1 MMTKDR
7 LMSNLNT
14 KVWSRSI
21 VFAIVLALLLFVP
34 AGTIEYWQAWVYLV
48 VFFASSVAVTIYLMN
63 KDPALLMR
71 RMKAGPTAEREKT
84 QKIIMFFAMVSFVTI
99 FLVSALDYRFM
110 WSPVPLAVVIGGDIV
125 VALGFFITFLVV
137 KENTF
142 ASATIEITKD
152 QSVISTG
159 PYAIVRHPMYSGG
172 LLIVLGTPLALG
184 SLWGFL
190 TFIPTSIWIVW
201 RLLDEEKFLAKN
213 LAGYDEYRA
222 KIRYRLVPHVW

>member
-7 LMSNLNT
+7 IMSNLNT

>member
-1 MMTKDR
+1 
-7 LMSNLNT
+7 MSNLNT

-48 VFFASSVAVTIYLMN
+48 VFFASSMAITIYLMN

>member
-1 MMTKDR
+1 
-7 LMSNLNT
+7 MSNLNT

>member
-1 MMTKDR
+1 
-7 LMSNLNT
+7 MSNLNT

-110 WSPVPLAVVIGGDIV
+110 WSPVPLAV
-125 VALGFFITFLVV
+125 
-137 KENTF
+137 
-142 ASATIEITKD
+142 
-152 QSVISTG
+152 
-159 PYAIVRHPMYSGG
+159 
-172 LLIVLGTPLALG
+172 
-184 SLWGFL
+184 
-190 TFIPTSIWIVW
+190 
-201 RLLDEEKFLAKN
+201 
-213 LAGYDEYRA
+213 
-222 KIRYRLVPHVW
+222 

>member
-7 LMSNLNT
+7 IMSNLNT

-159 PYAIVRHPMYSGG
+159 AVCNCASSYVQWRITNCSRHTSGSW
-172 LLIVLGTPLALG
+172 LIV
-184 SLWGFL
+184 GFL
-190 TFIPTSIWIVW
+190 DVYPY
-201 RLLDEEKFLAKN
+201 LNLDRMAI
-213 LAGYDEYRA
+213 A
-222 KIRYRLVPHVW
+222 

>member
-1 MMTKDR
+1 MTKDR

>member
-7 LMSNLNT
+7 IVSNLNT

-71 RMKAGPTAEREKT
+71 RMKADLRLRERKL
-84 QKIIMFFAMVSFVTI
+84 KRSSCSLLWYHSSRSFLCRLWIIDSCG
-99 FLVSALDYRFM
+99 L
-110 WSPVPLAVVIGGDIV
+110 PVPLAVVIGGDIV

>member
-1 MMTKDR
+1 MTKDR
-7 LMSNLNT
+7 IMSNLNT

>member
-1 MMTKDR
+1 MTKDR
-7 LMSNLNT
+7 IMSNLNT

-172 LLIVLGTPLALG
+172 LLIGLGTPLALG

>member
-1 MMTKDR
+1 M
-7 LMSNLNT
+7 LWYHS
-14 KVWSRSI
+14 SRSFLCRLWI
-21 VFAIVLALLLFVP
+21 IDSCGLLFRSQ
-34 AGTIEYWQAWVYLV
+34 Y
-48 VFFASSVAVTIYLMN
+48 
-63 KDPALLMR
+63 
-71 RMKAGPTAEREKT
+71 
-84 QKIIMFFAMVSFVTI
+84 
-99 FLVSALDYRFM
+99 
-110 WSPVPLAVVIGGDIV
+110 VIGGDIV